1 MTWYTWRRC
10 RGALILILI
19 GVVFLLQESHVLPW
33 SGWLAL
39 ILIGIGIILL
49 AERMWPQPPVPP
61 PTGYPYPGYPGQP
74 GYPPQPGYQ
83 GQPGYPPQPPYPGS
97 APIGYSGTPAEP
109 QAQQAPPPENPH
121 TDWK

>member
-33 SGWLAL
+33 SGGWPL

-49 AERMWPQPPVPP
+49 AERMWPQPPPP
-61 PTGYPYPGYPGQP
+61 PLPPGYQPYPGYPP
-74 GYPPQPGYQ
+74 TYAAPYAGYPGAPAG
-83 GQPGYPPQPPYPGS
+83 PPA
-97 APIGYSGTPAEP
+97 AP
-109 QAQQAPPPENPH
+109 AQTAPPPENPH
-121 TDWK
+121 TEDWK